1 MAALAAAGPRCYPL
15 RMVRLA
21 AGLALSMALLAPAA
35 HAGWYSYMSQ
45 QPAPRVALLIDPL
58 GVMAG
63 LYSGI
68 IQVKPQLHY
77 APLRHL
83 GLEATPVFLYA
94 YSKEGKV
101 YDDVIGGGA
110 MVGLR
115 LLLFYLKG
123 PYLAARAGPLS
134 LKSRA
139 VERIIM
145 LVEVELGWSWAPRK
159 RGLIMTGGMGY
170 QGYYP
175 LDRESRLYYVAAHTF
190 MINYAIGY
198 AW

>member
-1 MAALAAAGPRCYPL
+1 
-15 RMVRLA
+15 MVRVA
-21 AGLALSMALLAPAA
+21 IGVALSIVLLAPAA
-35 HAGWYSYMSQ
+35 HAGWYSYMSK
-45 QPAPRVALLIDPL
+45 QPAPRVAVLIDPL
-58 GVMAG
+58 GIMAG

-68 IQVKPQLHY
+68 IQVKPQVQY

-83 GLEATPVFLYA
+83 AVEATPVFLYA

-115 LLLFYLKG
+115 LLLHYLEG
-123 PYLAARAGPLS
+123 PYLAVRAGPLS
-134 LKSRA
+134 LKSRS

-145 LVEVELGWSWAPRK
+145 LVEVELGWSWAPRQ
-159 RGLIMTGGMGY
+159 RGLIMTGGAGY

-175 LDRESRLYYVAAHTF
+175 LDPESRLYYVAAHTF
-190 MINYAIGY
+190 MINYALGY

>member
-1 MAALAAAGPRCYPL
+1 
-15 RMVRLA
+15 
-21 AGLALSMALLAPAA
+21 
-35 HAGWYSYMSQ
+35 MSK
-45 QPAPRVALLIDPL
+45 QPAPRVAVLIDPL
-58 GVMAG
+58 GIMAG

-68 IQVKPQLHY
+68 IQIKPQVQY

-83 GLEATPVFLYA
+83 AIEATPVFLYA

-101 YDDVIGGGA
+101 YDTVLGGGA
-110 MVGLR
+110 MLGLR
-115 LLLFYLKG
+115 LVLHHLKG
-123 PYLAARAGPLS
+123 PYLATRAGPLS
-134 LKSRA
+134 LKSRS

-145 LVEVELGWSWAPRK
+145 LVEVELGWSWAPRA

-175 LDRESRLYYVAAHTF
+175 LDSESRLYYVAAHTF